1 MKAPEKIYS
10 AFRVI
15 LLIFSLTG
23 VILSGCSRSS
33 QTQVA
38 TSFLPPT
45 AEAIPT
51 IKPTAMATPTANTE
65 CTNVLSFMEDITIP
79 DGEVVKPGAELDK
92 RWQVRNNGTCDWNDQ
107 YTVRLISGNAM
118 GSPKEQALYP
128 ARSGSAAIIRTVL
141 TAPTEPGTYRS
152 AWQAYNPNGEPFG
165 DPFYI
170 EIIVKE

>member
-1 MKAPEKIYS
+1 MIASEKYS
-10 AFRVI
+10 TLRNLV
-15 LLIFSLTG
+15 LLFSLIV

-33 QTQVA
+33 QTQAA

-45 AEAIPT
+45 AEASPT
-51 IKPTAMATPTANTE
+51 DRPVAAVTPTVNTE

-79 DGEVVKPGAELDK
+79 DGEEVKPGAELDK

-107 YTVRLISGNAM
+107 YTVRLISGIAM
-118 GSPKEQALYP
+118 GSPQEQTLYP
-128 ARSGSAAIIRTVL
+128 ARSGSAAIIRAVL
-141 TAPTEPGTYRS
+141 TAPSEPGTYRS
-152 AWQAYNPNGEPFG
+152 AWQAYNPAGEPFG

>member
-1 MKAPEKIYS
+1 MKASEKTNS
-10 AFRVI
+10 AFRGI
-15 LLIFSLTG
+15 LLILSLSG
-23 VILSGCSRSS
+23 VILSSCSRSS

-45 AEAIPT
+45 AEASPT
-51 IKPTAMATPTANTE
+51 SKPVAVVTPTTNSE

-79 DGEVVKPGAELDK
+79 DGEEVKPGAEMDK

-128 ARSGSAAIIRTVL
+128 ARSGSAAIIRAVL
-141 TAPTEPGTYRS
+141 TAPSEPGTYRS
-152 AWQAYNPNGEPFG
+152 AWQAYNPNNEPFG

>member
-1 MKAPEKIYS
+1 MIAPDKYS
-10 AFRVI
+10 TLRNLMV
-15 LLIFSLTG
+15 LISLIV

-33 QTQVA
+33 QTQAA

-51 IKPTAMATPTANTE
+51 SKPITVVTPTINAE
-65 CTNVLSFMEDITIP
+65 CTDVLSFMEDITIP
-79 DGEVVKPGAELDK
+79 DGEEVKPGAELDK
-92 RWQVRNNGTCDWNDQ
+92 RWQVRNNGTCDWNDR

-118 GSPKEQALYP
+118 GSPQEQALYP
-128 ARSGSAAIIRTVL
+128 ARSGSAAIIRAVL
-141 TAPTEPGTYRS
+141 TAPSEPGTYRS
-152 AWQAYNPNGEPFG
+152 AWQAYNPAGEPFG